1 MNVKKISAVV
11 LAGLMALSLAA
22 CSGGSQ
28 SSGSSG
34 GTSSGSTSSGG
45 SSSADSG
52 NKIELEYWFEGAGP
66 ERTPTHEAIINGFNE
81 QSTTT
86 KVNGLYVDLTSGQD
100 KVNVAWA
107 GGAMPDII
115 YAQDS
120 WQSSMFIQGMCLQLD
135 DWFNA
140 WDEKDQFDAASLES
154 VRSKDVQGRLFCI
167 PVATN
172 LTGIWYRKDIFEEKG
187 VEAPT
192 TWDNFF
198 NAVEQLTYT
207 DENGNQVYG
216 HTLRGGAGSTNQ
228 LINEIVCYA
237 GIEDYFDENGVAQI
251 LRSPEAVEC
260 TERFAAI
267 YQNGQTPESAM
278 TASFKE
284 MVADFNAEVA
294 VTLIHNLGS
303 YENQRE
309 TFTPDQYAFVPFPAS
324 VKGTLG
330 SQLASV
336 KGLVISS
343 TTEHPEECWE
353 YVKWNASEDAVSA
366 INEAVGELPCR
377 IDSAS
382 HDWVKNAPHM
392 SNLPEYT
399 AAEKYVVNVPTYL
412 PDYNTINTQWAEPE
426 YQKVLA
432 GTVSAEDFLNGWAD
446 QIEEAYQEY
455 VTELAA

>member
-1 MNVKKISAVV
+1 MNVKKVSAVV

-22 CSGGSQ
+22 CSSGSQ
-28 SSGSSG
+28 SSGSS
-34 GTSSGSTSSGG
+34 TGG
-45 SSSADSG
+45 SSSTAGGSSSSSSVASG
-52 NKIELEYWFEGAGP
+52 DKIELEYWFEGAGP

-81 QSTTT
+81 QSATTQ
-86 KVNGLYVDLTSGQD
+86 VNGLYVDLSSGQD

-135 DWFNA
+135 DWFEA
-140 WDEKDQFDAASLES
+140 WDEKDQFDAASLAS
-154 VRSKDVQGRLFCI
+154 VRSKDMQGRLFCI

-172 LTGIWYRKDIFEEKG
+172 LTGIWYRKDVFEEKG

-198 NAVEQLTYT
+198 NAVEQLTYV

-216 HTLRGGAGSTNQ
+216 HTLRGGSGSTNQ
-228 LINEIVCYA
+228 FMNVIVCYA
-237 GIEDYFDENGVAQI
+237 GYEDFFDENGVAQI
-251 LRSPEAVEC
+251 LRSPEAVEI
-260 TERFAAI
+260 TEKFAAI

-278 TASFKE
+278 TAGFKE
-284 MVADFNAEVA
+284 MVADFNAGVA
-294 VTLIHNLGS
+294 MTLIHNLGS

-309 TFTPDQYAFVPFPAS
+309 TFTPDQYGFVPFPAS

-343 TTEHPEECWE
+343 TTEYPEECWE
-353 YVKWNASEDAVSA
+353 YVKWNASEDACSA

-377 IDSAS
+377 IDSAN
-382 HDWVKNAPHM
+382 HDWVKEAPHM

-412 PDYNTINTQWAEPE
+412 PDYNSIDKQYAEPE
-426 YQKVLA
+426 FQKVLA
-432 GTVSAEDFLNGWAD
+432 GNVTAKDFLDEWAT
-446 QIEEAYQEY
+446 QIEEAYAEY
-455 VTELAA
+455 QAQQ

>member
-1 MNVKKISAVV
+1 MNGKKVSAVV

-34 GTSSGSTSSGG
+34 SSSSGG
-45 SSSADSG
+45 GSAASG
-52 NKIELEYWFEGAGP
+52 DKIELEYWFEGAGP

-81 QSTTT
+81 QSATT
-86 KVNGLYVDLTSGQD
+86 KVNGLYVDLSSGLD

-107 GGAMPDII
+107 GGGMPDII
-115 YAQDS
+115 YTQDS
-120 WQSSMFIQGMCLQLD
+120 WQSNMFIQGMCLQLD

-140 WDEKDQFDAASLES
+140 WDEKEQFDAASLES
-154 VRSKDVQGRLFCI
+154 VRAKDMQGRLFAI
-167 PVATN
+167 PIATGV
-172 LTGIWYRKDIFEEKG
+172 TGIWYRKDVFEERG

-198 NAVEQLTYT
+198 SAVEQLTYT

-216 HTLRGGAGSTNQ
+216 HTLRGGVGSTDQ
-228 LINEIVCYA
+228 LMNEIVCYT
-237 GIEDYFDENGVAQI
+237 GIEEFFDENGQAQI

-267 YQNGQTPESAM
+267 YQKGQAPESSM
-278 TASFKE
+278 TAGFKE
-284 MVADFNAEVA
+284 MVADFNAGVA
-294 VTLIHNLGS
+294 MTLIHNLGS

-309 TFTPDQYAFVPFPAS
+309 TFSPDQYGFVPFPAS

-330 SQLASV
+330 SQLAPV

-366 INEAVGELPCR
+366 INESVGELPCR

-392 SNLPEYT
+392 SSLPEYT

-412 PDYNTINTQWAEPE
+412 PDYVSIKTQWSEPE

-432 GTVSAEDFLNGWAD
+432 GEKTAKEFLDEWAEQL
-446 QIEEAYQEY
+446 ETAYAEY
-455 VTELAA
+455 QAQQS